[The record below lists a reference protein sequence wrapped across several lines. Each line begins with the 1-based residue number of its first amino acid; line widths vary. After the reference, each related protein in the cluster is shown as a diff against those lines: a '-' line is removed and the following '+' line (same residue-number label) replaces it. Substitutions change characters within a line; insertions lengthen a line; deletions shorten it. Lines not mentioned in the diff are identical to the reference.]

1 MKRKNYYLPDQ
12 LLTLLR
18 KKMKAEGLSASEI
31 VRRALEAY
39 ERHRLDG
46 RPRLAQPDRGGC
58 RR

>member
-12 LLTLLR
+12 LLVLLR

-39 ERHRLDG
+39 LKS
-46 RPRLAQPDRGGC
+46 
-58 RR
+58 